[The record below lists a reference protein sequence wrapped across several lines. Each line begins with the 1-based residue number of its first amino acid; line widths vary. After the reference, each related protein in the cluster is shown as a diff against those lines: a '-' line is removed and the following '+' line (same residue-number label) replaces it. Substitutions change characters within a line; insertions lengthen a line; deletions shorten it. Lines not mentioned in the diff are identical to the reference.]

1 MRAAFSFGALPM
13 NAFLGLFIALS
24 LSALSACNREEQ
36 IEGPTVAE
44 SRLLDDTETM
54 LDNLATN
61 EKRPANAE
69 APTGPKH
76 RGDEPAEGSETGTH

>member
-1 MRAAFSFGALPM
+1 M
-13 NAFLGLFIALS
+13 NALLGLLLALS

-36 IEGPTVAE
+36 IEGPTVTE
-44 SRLLDDTETM
+44 SRLLDDTEAM

-61 EKRPANAE
+61 EERPANAE

-76 RGDEPAEGSETGTH
+76 RGVEPAEGSETGAN